1 MSGCPGASGCC
12 TESTPAFGDE
22 TVEGAEIIGYD
33 PDRGCYVTQY
43 FGSDG
48 PTAYEARLR
57 DDGGTLVWTMQSA
70 DTRFTGAFS
79 DDGSTITG
87 HWEAERKDGSWE
99 PWMDIT
105 LTRQDA

>member
-1 MSGCPGASGCC
+1 
-12 TESTPAFGDE
+12 
-22 TVEGAEIIGYD
+22 
-33 PDRGCYVTQY
+33 
-43 FGSDG
+43 
-48 PTAYEARLR
+48 
-57 DDGGTLVWTMQSA
+57 MQSA

-87 HWEAERKDGSWE
+87 RWEAERKDGSWE